1 MDNIAR
7 ASTSVEALA
16 KLRPVFDRKHGSL
29 TAGNSSLT
37 DGASIAM
44 IADEERAKELGLKA
58 KSRIVD
64 FEFVGVDPM
73 EQLLIGPAVAI
84 PQILKRNNLTLDD
97 IDRFEIHEAFAAQVL
112 SCIKSMESK
121 EFCKRYFGTEE
132 AFGSIP
138 EEKTKCER
146 RCNSYWSSIWR
157 YGCKTFN

>member
-1 MDNIAR
+1 MAKPKFEAVMTDNIAR

-29 TAGNSSLT
+29 TAGNSSPLT

-73 EQLLIGPAVAI
+73 EQLRL
-84 PQILKRNNLTLDD
+84 
-97 IDRFEIHEAFAAQVL
+97 AQL
-112 SCIKSMESK
+112 
-121 EFCKRYFGTEE
+121 
-132 AFGSIP
+132 
-138 EEKTKCER
+138 
-146 RCNSYWSSIWR
+146 
-157 YGCKTFN
+157 